1 MLVLEMVTLAMDN
14 DVSLLGWSG
23 SGLQIRSYGS
33 YGYLKLE
40 NYTWIYELNPLVFV
54 SGCKGCSIHRVYDN
68 FLY

>member
-1 MLVLEMVTLAMDN
+1 MLVLEMVMLAMDN

-40 NYTWIYELNPLVFV
+40 NYT
-54 SGCKGCSIHRVYDN
+54 
-68 FLY
+68 